1 MRTLIRNDAR
11 SIART
16 SVLLAAGAAM
26 LAIAGCSGEET
37 ASTNVVSTAQAQ
49 ETTPAAPAAT
59 PVPGAATSPAATP
72 AAPAATPAAG
82 ETAAVEGPAPQGTVD
97 VAKLMAPGSLPDVV
111 IGDAN
116 APVTI
121 VEYASMTCSHCADF
135 AVNIW
140 PTVKKDY
147 IDTGKAKL
155 ILREFPFD
163 PRAVAAFMLARCAPD
178 DRRTAMVDV
187 LFHQQE
193 QWARAQNASEA
204 LLGIAK
210 LAGFTQETFA
220 ACLNDKALQAK
231 VVEMQKRGET
241 DFGVKATP
249 TFFINGAKYPGAMS
263 AAEFGAIIAAAK

>member
-1 MRTLIRNDAR
+1 MEGFNPMRSNQTPGNVAR
-11 SIART
+11 RSRLLSAALAGGVGLMLLGAPSSDHLSIGL
-16 SVLLAAGAAM
+16 VQPAM
-26 LAIAGCSGEET
+26 
-37 ASTNVVSTAQAQ
+37 AQ
-49 ETTPAAPAAT
+49 EAVPAADDA
-59 PVPGAATSPAATP
+59 PVV
-72 AAPAATPAAG
+72 APEA
-82 ETAAVEGPAPQGTVD
+82 QGSVD
-97 VAKLMAPGSLPDVV
+97 VAKLMEPGPLPDVV
-111 IGDAN
+111 IGEAS

-135 AVNIW
+135 HVNTL
-140 PTVKKDY
+140 PTLKKDY

-178 DRRTAMVDV
+178 DKRTAMVDV
-187 LFHQQE
+187 LFQQQD
-193 QWARAQNASEA
+193 QWARAENASQA

-241 DFGVKATP
+241 EFGVNATP

>member
-1 MRTLIRNDAR
+1 MQKSNRHQAIGRASAL
-11 SIART
+11 
-16 SVLLAAGAAM
+16 LLAGVALFA
-26 LAIAGCSGEET
+26 LAGCSGED
-37 ASTNVVSTAQAQ
+37 SGSSSVVTKAEAQ
-49 ETTPAAPAAT
+49 ESAPAATAAAPGATAATPDAAAAPAA
-59 PVPGAATSPAATP
+59 
-72 AAPAATPAAG
+72 
-82 ETAAVEGPAPQGTVD
+82 AAVEAPAPQGTVD
-97 VAKLMAPGSLPDVV
+97 VAKLMAPGPLPDVV

-121 VEYASMTCSHCADF
+121 IEYASMTCSHCADF

-178 DRRTAMVDV
+178 DRRTAMIDV

-220 ACLNDKALQAK
+220 ACLNDKALQQK
-231 VVEMQKRGET
+231 VVDTQKQGET
-241 DFGVKATP
+241 EFGVNATP